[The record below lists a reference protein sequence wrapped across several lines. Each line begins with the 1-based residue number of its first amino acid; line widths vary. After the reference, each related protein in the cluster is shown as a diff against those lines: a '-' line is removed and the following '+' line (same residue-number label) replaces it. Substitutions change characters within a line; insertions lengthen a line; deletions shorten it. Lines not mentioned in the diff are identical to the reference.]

1 MRTMRIR
8 RIDSARN
15 FLAILAVGICMDA
28 ETHAEEPRQPAMP
41 LGGRIVVARDSS
53 AFASRAPLEL
63 LVDKSKVDL
72 AEHHLEL
79 RASRDLAKVTIK
91 VTGESGAILADEARD
106 LSSHPA
112 GTPLVV
118 QWSPSSDEPVI
129 RIEVFAYDMDGF
141 YKGIAITPWAIAIPH
156 EDVNFKTDSAQIEET
171 EKSKLEASFAK
182 VQGSL
187 AKASQAL
194 DGHEQLR
201 VTLFVAG
208 HTDTVGDANYNLR
221 LSKQRAQSIA
231 RWFRQRGLKIPI
243 AYEGFGEFAL
253 LVKTANEVDEPRNRR
268 ADYILST
275 EQPVFKST
283 GFRPGWNR
291 VP

>member
-1 MRTMRIR
+1 M
-8 RIDSARN
+8 
-15 FLAILAVGICMDA
+15 GIGA
-28 ETHAEEPRQPAMP
+28 ETYAEEPRPPGLP
-41 LGGRIVVARDSS
+41 LGGRIAITQD
-53 AFASRAPLEL
+53 AYGFATRAPLEL
-63 LVDKSKVDL
+63 LIDKSKVDL

-79 RASRDLAKVTIK
+79 KASRDLAKVTIK
-91 VTGESGAILADEARD
+91 VTGESGAILADEARE

-112 GTPLVV
+112 GTTLLV
-118 QWSPSSDEPVI
+118 QWTPSSDEPVV

-156 EDVNFKTDSAQIEET
+156 EDVNFKTDSAQIDET
-171 EKSKLEASFAK
+171 EKPKLEASFAK
-182 VQGSL
+182 VQSSL
-187 AKASQAL
+187 AKATQAL
-194 DGHEQLR
+194 DSHEQLR

-208 HTDTVGDANYNLR
+208 HTDTVGDASYNLR

-231 RWFRQRGLKIPI
+231 KWFRQRGLKIPI

-275 EQPVFKST
+275 EPPVFKST